1 MYLTGYM
8 EGDGCIE
15 KSKNINTTKD
25 EILYVEGDFDVI
37 TVSEVLE
44 DIENYRN
51 AKLYTTIPHPAIFSA
66 EEILNDAI
74 DQEQENGMYEDWDDK
89 IRADIT
95 KQDIA
100 DLQAI
105 FDRILAR
112 NPSQNISYEQDK
124 LIEIDI

>member
-1 MYLTGYM
+1 MKKVKISTLP
-8 EGDGCIE
+8 
-15 KSKNINTTKD
+15 KD

-51 AKLYTTIPHPAIFSA
+51 AELYTTIPHPAIFSA

-89 IRADIT
+89 IRVDIT

-105 FDRILAR
+105 LDRILAR